1 MTGEQQVGGDGSA
14 RYATAGDRVMVHDYG
29 DEVVVANLTTGW
41 FYSLT
46 GTHRSVWA
54 ALLDGHSPTAIH
66 HACEPLAREHGVLAE
81 VLTLSIDSDLLVVV
95 ARDAPTDAL
104 APIAWQQGGIESF
117 DDLQDALLL
126 DPVHEVSAE
135 GWPYVASGDA

>member
-1 MTGEQQVGGDGSA
+1 MGDFGA
-14 RYATAGDRVMVHDYG
+14 TRYAAAGQRVMVHDYG

-46 GTHRSVWA
+46 GAHRCIWA
-54 ALLDGHSPTAIH
+54 ALLEGHSPAEIH
-66 HACEPLAREHGVLAE
+66 EACDPAVRARGVLTE
-81 VLTLSIDSDLLVVV
+81 VLALATDSDLLVSTTLG
-95 ARDAPTDAL
+95 APAVAL
-104 APIAWQQGGIESF
+104 ASIAWQEGGIESF

-126 DPVHEVSAE
+126 DPVHEVGAE